1 MSEEGKVK
9 VEKFDGK
16 NFGGW
21 KMQIKD
27 LLIQKELDAALD
39 PPPETITKEWMN
51 LDKKAQSTIR
61 LALSMNVAYNILEQ
75 TTARGIMEAL
85 SNMYEKPSP
94 TNKVFLIRE
103 LVNIRMKEGSS
114 ATEHIN
120 LFKSHLTRLSAV
132 NFK

>member
-16 NFGGW
+16 NFGWW

-39 PPPETITKEWMN
+39 PPPETITKEWTN

-61 LALSMNVAYNILEQ
+61 LTLSMNVAYNILEQ
-75 TTARGIMEAL
+75 NHSAWDYGSFVRHVREAI
-85 SNMYEKPSP
+85 SC
-94 TNKVFLIRE
+94 
-103 LVNIRMKEGSS
+103 
-114 ATEHIN
+114 
-120 LFKSHLTRLSAV
+120 
-132 NFK
+132 